1 MEDLPTKL
9 LSQATDNIQK
19 LFDITTRI
27 DEKVKSTIEY
37 SINLEIKIQKITE
50 VIALLKEAN
59 AVLNFQDIP
68 KNLENIETIIA
79 QMQNKIS
86 HIEKTSKGF
95 KSKWDTAVKFL
106 VQIIWLVVGA
116 WILFKL
122 GLGPPNLP

>member
-86 HIEKTSKGF
+86 HIEKTSEGF

-122 GLGPPNLP
+122 GLGPFNLP

>member
-1 MEDLPTKL
+1 
-9 LSQATDNIQK
+9 
-19 LFDITTRI
+19 
-27 DEKVKSTIEY
+27 
-37 SINLEIKIQKITE
+37 
-50 VIALLKEAN
+50 LKEAN

-86 HIEKTSKGF
+86 HIEKTSEGF

-122 GLGPPNLP
+122 HLGPPNLP

>member
-86 HIEKTSKGF
+86 HIEKTSEGF
-95 KSKWDTAVKFL
+95 KSKWDIAVKFL

>member
-86 HIEKTSKGF
+86 HIEKTSEGF

>member
-86 HIEKTSKGF
+86 HIEKTSEGF

-122 GLGPPNLP
+122 HLGPPNLP